1 MIVGLLK
8 AELYMQGCSSL
19 KEKRMI
25 IKSLKDR
32 ISKKFNV
39 SVAELD
45 YLDKWQRAL
54 IAFATVSNSKS
65 HTDKV
70 LQKIFQ
76 LLDNEIRFEL
86 INHQFDYR

>member
-1 MIVGLLK
+1 MIIGVLE

-25 IKSLKDR
+25 VKSLKDR
-32 ISKKFNV
+32 VSKKFNV

-54 IAFATVSNSKS
+54 IAFVTVSNSKK
-65 HTDKV
+65 HTDEV

-76 LLDNEIRFEL
+76 LLDNEISFEL
-86 INHQFDYR
+86 INHQFENR

>member
-1 MIVGLLK
+1 MFILK
-8 AELYMQGCSSL
+8 RKKNDC
-19 KEKRMI
+19 
-25 IKSLKDR
+25 KSLKDR
-32 ISKKFNV
+32 VSKKFNV

-54 IAFATVSNSKS
+54 IAFATVSNSKK

-76 LLDNEIRFEL
+76 LLDNEINFEL
-86 INHQFDYR
+86 INHQFDYK